1 MNYTRY
7 NGLTNDEL
15 FSICDERISF
25 YCWIMRNQKE
35 THFGG
40 FFLDFCLKV
49 SYNK

>member
-1 MNYTRY
+1 
-7 NGLTNDEL
+7 
-15 FSICDERISF
+15 
-25 YCWIMRNQKE
+25 MRNQKE